1 MERAIAE
8 TDRRRA
14 IQVAHNIE
22 HDITPLSIVKAVYQ
36 MESHRDQQ
44 SLRAAAFQ
52 EAAGLPPDEV
62 LRLAKDVEKE
72 MLRAAKRPRVRACC
86 RAARPSGRAAAPPRG
101 QGRAGAGW
109 SAGAGTA
116 EGPIP
121 PAVSLTINIAS
132 TGRAA

>member
-1 MERAIAE
+1 MEKAIAE

-14 IQVAHNIE
+14 IQVAYNVE

-52 EAAGLPPDEV
+52 EASGLPPDEV

-72 MLRAAKRPRVRACC
+72 MLRAARDLEFE
-86 RAARPSGRAAAPPRG
+86 RAAELRDRLVELRRRIEGKEEPEPAQTHRGRGRPVRSR
-101 QGRAGAGW
+101 
-109 SAGAGTA
+109 
-116 EGPIP
+116 
-121 PAVSLTINIAS
+121 
-132 TGRAA
+132 